1 MEEDEGNQIIRL
13 RSSDDQVFEVT
24 ERAAKISELVED
36 SPREEDEVTEIEIA
50 RVRSPCLSKVVE
62 FMKHYDEE
70 KMKEIPTP
78 LGGATFNEVSN
89 SRWMKWCLGRIKCSG
104 WMTTVFLTFDYDLL
118 FVSG

>member
-104 WMTTVFLTFDYDLL
+104 
-118 FVSG
+118 